1 MLFLKLQKKVRKNN
15 RKNLI
20 KTYLEN
26 LKQLTQEIFKKK
38 LLYRDIEEIKHFDF
52 NLSKIQKIKKDFIQ
66 KIFLLVELTKRYG
79 TLSFSGI
86 ARSAF
91 MSQRILIDLKE
102 NNLVEKNELENFYN
116 SLPSITKEMNR
127 KFYNLKDKNNL
138 IKDYGHLRPST
149 YDITSLNYQE
159 GFNSYFNYKSKKVV
173 EKKVKFE
180 GFYKKKKL
188 ITY

>member
-1 MLFLKLQKKVRKNN
+1 M
-15 RKNLI
+15 
-20 KTYLEN
+20 EN

-52 NLSKIQKIKKDFIQ
+52 NLSKIQKIKKRFHS
-66 KIFLLVELTKRYG
+66 KNIFTCRINKRYG

-91 MSQRILIDLKE
+91 ISQRILIDLKE
-102 NNLVEKNELENFYN
+102 KNLVENELENFYN

-159 GFNSYFNYKSKKVV
+159 GFNSYFNYKSKKV
-173 EKKVKFE
+173 
-180 GFYKKKKL
+180 
-188 ITY
+188 